1 MKMRKREWPAG
12 KIFFIYLI
20 LNGAARMLVEFIRLN
35 PVMLLGMTQAQVVSI
50 FYIIT
55 GVLGWILVEN
65 RARKAA

>member
-1 MKMRKREWPAG
+1 
-12 KIFFIYLI
+12 
-20 LNGAARMLVEFIRLN
+20 
-35 PVMLLGMTQAQVVSI
+35 MLLGMTQAQVVSI